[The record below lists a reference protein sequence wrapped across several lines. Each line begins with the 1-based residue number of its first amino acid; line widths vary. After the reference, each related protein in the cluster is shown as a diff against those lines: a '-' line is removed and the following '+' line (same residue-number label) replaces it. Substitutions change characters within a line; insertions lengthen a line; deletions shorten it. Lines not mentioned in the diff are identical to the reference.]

1 MDVPVSGEGVCVGV
15 PLVSPGDVAGSGL
28 ELVVS
33 SGHSVRHVPS
43 AHRFMSSDSDPEVV
57 PVSASA
63 RRLLPELD
71 SVELVVPLAVS
82 SLVSDSD
89 PMFWQPAIANAS
101 AAASGSQCR
110 VFI

>member
-1 MDVPVSGEGVCVGV
+1 M

-28 ELVVS
+28 ELAVS

-43 AHRFMSSDSDPEVV
+43 AHRFMSSDSDPDGAG
-57 PVSASA
+57 SASA

-71 SVELVVPLAVS
+71 SLELVVPLAVS
-82 SLVSDSD
+82 SRVSESL
-89 PMFWQPAIANAS
+89 PMFWQPAIANAN